1 MGALGAC
8 DELVMPYG
16 ILDRQAGIS
25 FRRPPW
31 SSHWRDARASESDN
45 VSHTEN
51 FWACRCS

>member
-1 MGALGAC
+1 MGELGAC

-25 FRRPPW
+25 FQRPPW
-31 SSHWRDARASESDN
+31 SSHWPDARASESDN